1 MYKAQGNNTFSL
13 IAVEGGNKGEYI
25 TSQCWTPL
33 VKVRVGPE
41 ASELALYEE
50 PEKNG
55 SFLPPGLGLGMS

>member
-41 ASELALYEE
+41 ASELVLY
-50 PEKNG
+50 
-55 SFLPPGLGLGMS
+55 